1 MKKIIFFL
9 CFMILTS
16 LAYSQVSTDM
26 LLKSTW
32 AKVLLKNKPKSGGNV
47 NTFDVDGKYT
57 EWPILYQPESD
68 QNVEEID
75 NMNFHMALPEKPVN
89 GLSTLMNYAP
99 SSVAKYKSTS
109 FEVYDFMAKPFF
121 KEAITKRFG
130 STKNIYCLSSEKENS
145 DEFVIV
151 IFSVKNGI
159 AKMVG
164 FWINYYTG

>member
-1 MKKIIFFL
+1 
-9 CFMILTS
+9 MITAS
-16 LAYSQVSTDM
+16 LANSQANIDM

-32 AKVLLKNKPKSGGNV
+32 AKIILKHKPKNGGSI

-57 EWPILYQPESD
+57 DWPILYQPNSD
-68 QNVEEID
+68 EDLEEID
-75 NMNFHMALPEKPVN
+75 NMNFHMALPEKPVK
-89 GLSTLMNYAP
+89 GLSELMNYAP
-99 SSVAKYKSTS
+99 SSIAKYKSTS
-109 FEVYDFMAKPFF
+109 FGVYDFMAKPFF
-121 KEAITKRFG
+121 KEALTKRFG
-130 STKNIYCLSSEKENS
+130 SIKNIYCLSSEKENP